1 MAGVDTICRWS
12 YKKHNRTFGKKK
24 KNKFRIPNI
33 DVKVIPFIN
42 GRWDEGIFQKIMF
55 HTRERKITEAANRE
69 VL

>member
-1 MAGVDTICRWS
+1 MSTLFADGLIKST
-12 YKKHNRTFGKKK
+12 TEPLKKK
-24 KNKFRIPNI
+24 KKKKFRIPNI